1 MTEDD
6 QHEPD
11 DQPIC
16 LECAGDQFLRDEVSN
31 TGRSDQCVVCG
42 TTALCWGTRQY
53 AERIQPLFQNRFIS
67 ARPEYTMGEWLAAEG
82 CSAVDVIQ
90 EMTKC
95 GDDRTAELILESL
108 REVWFWWPQDGEDD
122 PLDDDLRFSP
132 NPRASASSFL
142 WTEIEEELRTRSR
155 YFNPQIE
162 ERLREMFAG
171 VDELVAQN
179 GEKVI
184 RRAGPETDLTR
195 LWRMRIASDWREV
208 CDMLISPAQKLGPP
222 PSNVASAGRMNPIGI
237 SVFYGAAD
245 VETCLGE
252 VRAPVGAHG
261 VAAAFDIT
269 RELQLLDIAALARVE
284 ARNISHFDPEYQ
296 RKHERVAFL
305 QRLSSALQVPVLPGE
320 EISGYLP
327 SQMVAEYL
335 GSRNLPR
342 FDGVIYPS
350 IQSGGQGSN
359 AVLFHHASVVEQLSP
374 DKLLELRGP
383 DWYQETFEII
393 ESSQP
398 AVVEQPEEH
407 PIMLDEDAQRVRWD
421 NRMPALRL
429 CTDSIVI
436 VDVKAIQY
444 QFVKQPVP
452 WIRHATVRDNN
463 ADGNRRTDVST

>member
-16 LECAGDQFLRDEVSN
+16 LECIGDIFLRDEVSK
-31 TGRSDQCVVCG
+31 TGRHERCAVCDA
-42 TTALCWGTRQY
+42 TALCWRTRQY
-53 AERIQPLFQNRFIS
+53 ASRIQPLFQSRFIS
-67 ARPEYTMGEWLAAEG
+67 ARPDYTMGEWLPAEGHSAAEI
-82 CSAVDVIQ
+82 IQ

-108 REVWFWWPQDGEDD
+108 REVWFWWPPDGEDD

-132 NPRASASSFL
+132 DRRASASSFL

-171 VDELVAQN
+171 VDELVAPN

-184 RRAGPETDLTR
+184 RRAGPGTELTR
-195 LWRMRIASDWREV
+195 LWRMRIATDWPEV
-208 CDMLISPAQKLGPP
+208 RDMLTNPAQKLGPP
-222 PSNVASAGRMNPIGI
+222 PSHLAGSGRMNPIGI
-237 SVFYGAAD
+237 SIFYGAAD

-261 VAAAFDIT
+261 VAAAFEIT
-269 RELQLLDIAALARVE
+269 RELQLLDIAALARVK
-284 ARNISHFDPEYQ
+284 ARNISHFDPDYE

-320 EISGYLP
+320 ETSGYLP
-327 SQMVAEYL
+327 SQMVAEFL

-342 FDGVIYPS
+342 IDGVIYPS
-350 IQSGGQGSN
+350 IQAGGQGSN
-359 AVLFHHASVVEQLSP
+359 AVLFHHASVVEQLAP
-374 DKLLELRGP
+374 HKRLELRGP
-383 DWYQETFEII
+383 DWYDETFEI
-393 ESSQP
+393 
-398 AVVEQPEEH
+398 VEEGDPVDIAQPEEDPVLPDDEAK
-407 PIMLDEDAQRVRWD
+407 PIRPDDRV
-421 NRMPALRL
+421 PALRV
-429 CTDSIVI
+429 CTDSIVV

-444 QFVKQPVP
+444 EFVKQRVP
-452 WIRHATVRDNN
+452 WIRRVTVHDNL
-463 ADGNRRTDVST
+463 ADGDTSTDT